1 MLVDIGEILKEL
13 KSNGY
18 EFKSLNEIYL
28 RDFGNYILKEDTHL

>member
-1 MLVDIGEILKEL
+1 MLVDIG
-13 KSNGY
+13 